1 MEWLGLFSNDPL
13 PGPPAPVDILT
24 QRMLEKM
31 SYNEGER
38 DLLVLQHTF
47 FAEFPDKTEHITSTM
62 IDFGI
67 PGGDSSMNRT
77 VGLPA
82 AVAVRF
88 ILEGRF
94 DEPGVQVPVMKEFY
108 EPAIEELERL
118 GIQFTEEVK
127 TI

>member
-1 MEWLGLFSNDPL
+1 
-13 PGPPAPVDILT
+13 
-24 QRMLEKM
+24 
-31 SYNEGER
+31 
-38 DLLVLQHTF
+38 
-47 FAEFPDKTEHITSTM
+47 M

-94 DEPGVQVPVMKEFY
+94 NHPGVVVPVMKDFY

-118 GIQFTEEVK
+118 GIQFTEEIK
-127 TI
+127 TV